1 MLPSVKIEDIE
12 TAIRVIECNH
22 FTQAG
27 KKMHKEQPT
36 VSRCIKRVERGI
48 GAELIDRSA
57 HPVRPTKAGTAFLY
71 WGRKG
76 LYALARGFTEVHRI
90 SKTSRLVLHVGYTS
104 YLDLD
109 VLAYVEHLQL
119 PGGSEFSHREHSS
132 STSEVI
138 TAVLANKWD
147 CGFIISPTTTTG
159 LVGMPIYQ
167 EPFGVVVAND
177 HPLARKRRIALGD
190 LRDVPLILPAR
201 ERNTGFRAWF
211 VQRCGAEGVR
221 LNVAHEVGNP
231 HEGWFLASQHA
242 GAAFMPK
249 SASKNLPKGSTVFR
263 SFAEHDLYAE
273 IQLVFRD
280 EPQSALLVSFANAI
294 VQMRERHLR
303 GKLTNNQALIAM
315 IPRSVVKPWKAP
327 RSSHHGI
334 HSLSA

>member
-12 TAIRVIECNH
+12 TALKVIECKH
-22 FTQAG
+22 FTRVGAE
-27 KKMHKEQPT
+27 MHKDQTT

-48 GAELIDRSA
+48 GAKLIDRSA
-57 HPVRPTKAGTAFLY
+57 HPVRPTKAGAAFLY

-76 LYALARGFTEVHRI
+76 LYALERGLAEAHR
-90 SKTSRLVLHVGYTS
+90 KSRPTLSVLQVGYTS
-104 YLDLD
+104 YIDLD
-109 VLAYVEHLQL
+109 VLAYVEHLR
-119 PGGSEFSHREHSS
+119 PEGSEFSHREHSS

-138 TAVLANKWD
+138 AAVLANRWD
-147 CGFIISPTTTTG
+147 CGFIVSPTTTAG

-167 EPFGVVVAND
+167 EPFGVVMAND

-211 VQRCGAEGVR
+211 VQRCGTEGVR

-249 SASKNLPKGSTVFR
+249 SASKNLPKGATVFR

-280 EPQSALLVSFANAI
+280 EPQSSMLASFAAAI
-294 VQMRERHLR
+294 LQMRERHLR
-303 GKLTNNQALIAM
+303 GKLSNNPALIAM
-315 IPRSVVKPWKAP
+315 VPRPAVKPWKAP
-327 RSSHHGI
+327 RSSHHGTYT
-334 HSLSA
+334 LSA